1 MQILLSKI
9 NVFPS
14 SETETKKT
22 LLFSPQKYRKNHPAS
37 SAQVMEAPV
46 HVASGPLGGVT
57 TTTRAL
63 DGQVQ
68 HV

>member
-1 MQILLSKI
+1 VANCMRRA
-9 NVFPS
+9 FA
-14 SETETKKT
+14 
-22 LLFSPQKYRKNHPAS
+22 SPPCRSLPQPCRGS

-68 HV
+68 HG

>member
-1 MQILLSKI
+1 VANCMRRAFAAPPCRSL
-9 NVFPS
+9 
-14 SETETKKT
+14 
-22 LLFSPQKYRKNHPAS
+22 PQPCRGS